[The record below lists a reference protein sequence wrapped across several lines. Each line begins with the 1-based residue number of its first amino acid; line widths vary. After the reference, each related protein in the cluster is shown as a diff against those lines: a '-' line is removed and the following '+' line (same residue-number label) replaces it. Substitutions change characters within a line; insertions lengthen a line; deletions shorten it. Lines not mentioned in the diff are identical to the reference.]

1 MLAFSM
7 PLYIISRRE
16 HGESWHVSASSGG
29 IVKLKRAETERR
41 GGGEGWEGTLIY
53 VFLNVNYYMKKH
65 FFSKKKN
72 DFIIKCTF
80 LFLIM

>member
-41 GGGEGWEGTLIY
+41 GGGEGCEPQLDPYICFFKCKLLY
-53 VFLNVNYYMKKH
+53 EKVFFFEKKMILLLSV
-65 FFSKKKN
+65 FFS
-72 DFIIKCTF
+72 F
-80 LFLIM
+80 